1 MAKGYVGLV
10 GVSAL
15 AATAV
20 ALFAMAAFSPEAL
33 GPVGVT
39 LWFLAVFV
47 ALSGWASLAAYRIE
61 RRLAPDYRSEKVLI
75 WNSWRRG
82 VMAGGFISI
91 LLALSSLQQL
101 NARDAILL
109 VLLILLVEFYTV
121 ARS

>member
-15 AATAV
+15 AASVV

-33 GPVGVT
+33 GPFGVT
-39 LWFLAVFV
+39 VWFLAVFV
-47 ALSGWASLAAYRIE
+47 ALSGWSALAAYRIE
-61 RRLAPDYRSEKVLI
+61 RRLAPDHRSDKLLI

-82 VMAGGFISI
+82 VMAGGFISV

-109 VLLILLVEFYTV
+109 ALLILLVEFYTV